1 MRPKVIVF
9 ARSPKAGAAFAA
21 ALHLAIVTDL
31 IGQLQQLSLAV
42 DLELDINLGSATRRA
57 LQATTHL

>member
-1 MRPKVIVF
+1 M
-9 ARSPKAGAAFAA
+9 
-21 ALHLAIVTDL
+21 VTDL
-31 IGQLQQLSLAV
+31 SGQLQQLSLAV